1 MFVVRYSINII
12 VKFICAN
19 RKILM
24 TSNSELRI
32 NPNSSIAQIAET
44 TLLDK
49 QIVTSIYVIGASD
62 LRTEGQQG

>member
-1 MFVVRYSINII
+1 
-12 VKFICAN
+12 
-19 RKILM
+19 M

-44 TLLDK
+44 TWLDK

-62 LRTEGQQG
+62 LRNEGQQG

>member
-1 MFVVRYSINII
+1 MYDQEILGLERQ
-12 VKFICAN
+12 FICAN

-44 TLLDK
+44 T
-49 QIVTSIYVIGASD
+49 
-62 LRTEGQQG
+62 

>member
-1 MFVVRYSINII
+1 MKNTIVTRKNVCRY
-12 VKFICAN
+12 ICAN

-44 TLLDK
+44 T
-49 QIVTSIYVIGASD
+49 
-62 LRTEGQQG
+62 